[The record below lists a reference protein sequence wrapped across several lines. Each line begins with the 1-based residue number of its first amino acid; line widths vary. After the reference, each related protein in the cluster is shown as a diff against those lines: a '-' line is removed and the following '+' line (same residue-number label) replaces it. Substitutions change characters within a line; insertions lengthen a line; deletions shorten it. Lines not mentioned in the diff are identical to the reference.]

1 LAALDQFEEDEGPL
15 ASINIIPFVDIVLV
29 LLVIFMLTSA
39 TIVRAS
45 LKVELPKAAS
55 GGGKVETTINLT
67 YTKAGDLFLN
77 GDKLSSL
84 GAAAGI
90 IRSEVAKNSK
100 VQAVI
105 SADKGVEYGKVVEII
120 DTVKQNGV
128 GTFALD
134 IERGTPSVIPIND
147 VPAAPGIAPGPAP
160 APTANPAP
168 TPQPSGA
175 SDPRPAPGAP

>member
-1 LAALDQFEEDEGPL
+1 MGALDKSDEEEGPL

-55 GGGKVETTINLT
+55 GGGKVETTINLMLN
-67 YTKAGDLFLN
+67 KSNELFLN
-77 GDKLSSL
+77 GEKIPSL
-84 GAAAGI
+84 AAAAGL
-90 IRSEVAKNSK
+90 IRGEANKNPK

-105 SADKGVEYGKVVEII
+105 SADKGVEYGKVVEMI

-128 GTFALD
+128 GAFALD
-134 IERGTPSVIPIND
+134 IERGGS
-147 VPAAPGIAPGPAP
+147 APVAPPVG
-160 APTANPAP
+160 TA
-168 TPQPSGA
+168 
-175 SDPRPAPGAP
+175 RPASATP

>member
-1 LAALDQFEEDEGPL
+1 MSALDNFEEDEGPL

-45 LKVELPKAAS
+45 LKVELPKAAN
-55 GGGKVETTINLT
+55 GGGKVETTINLI
-67 YTKAGDLFLN
+67 YTKAGELFLN
-77 GDKLSSL
+77 GDKLPSL
-84 GAAAGI
+84 GTAALI
-90 IRSEVAKNSK
+90 IRAEATKNPK

-128 GTFALD
+128 SAFALD
-134 IERGTPSVIPIND
+134 IERG
-147 VPAAPGIAPGPAP
+147 PAP
-160 APTANPAP
+160 VAPIDLPPPAP
-168 TPQPSGA
+168 PPSG
-175 SDPRPAPGAP
+175 SGTP